1 MIAAKLIVSAG
12 ALLMGFVFVL
22 TIAEFIHDK
31 YRDRKARK
39 EFEKRQERY
48 RRMI

>member
-1 MIAAKLIVSAG
+1 MNEYLLLGLIFLI
-12 ALLMGFVFVL
+12 LLIPFLIKGY
-22 TIAEFIHDK
+22 
-31 YRDRKARK
+31 YRYKENKARK

>member
-1 MIAAKLIVSAG
+1 MIRTLLVIFLLVVSFGWLIKSWWK
-12 ALLMGFVFVL
+12 
-22 TIAEFIHDK
+22 E
-31 YRDRKARK
+31 RKAEK